1 MLLAGIGCKN
11 SDASNKIAVVPAVDT
26 SITKAN
32 AAADVFIDSL
42 AVYDF
47 IHQQALNQ
55 RDSAY
60 MLGFYRQRNYQQ
72 AWFSSLGLSEQ
83 AFSFINLYRN
93 YRSSVADSVLYVA
106 AFDALAD
113 KWISD
118 SIPYKGSREEVVA
131 FELMLT
137 RYFFKYAE
145 RAYKGNREINPADL
159 GWFIPRKKINP
170 VAFLDSVLIQDGRD
184 IQAYLPVHPI
194 FEKLRKSLV
203 QYTALSRQPWQ
214 PLAYPSSA
222 IARGDSSGLIRQI
235 KQRLIALGD
244 LATTDTG
251 GLFTLATAG
260 AVAHFQQRH
269 GLEPDS
275 MPGKGFFEA
284 LNVSPAV
291 RMRQILINMER
302 ARWVPKP
309 GNGAYLVVNIPEFR
323 LHVFDSGKKQF
334 DMAAVV
340 GKPATNTVI
349 FNGDLKYVVL
359 APYWNV
365 PYSIVKNEMGRTPS
379 YFAKRNMEVIG
390 KYADG
395 LPMVRQKPG
404 GANALGRV
412 KFLFPNS
419 YSIYLHDTPSK
430 GAFGQQQRAFSHG
443 CIRLAQ
449 PVKLAEWLLRNDPN
463 WPPDKMA
470 KTMQGSKEVTVT
482 IAKPVPVFIGY
493 FTCWVNDQGAINF
506 RKDLYGHDKKMESL
520 LFHSPQ

>member
-1 MLLAGIGCKN
+1 
-11 SDASNKIAVVPAVDT
+11 
-26 SITKAN
+26 
-32 AAADVFIDSL
+32 
-42 AVYDF
+42 
-47 IHQQALNQ
+47 
-55 RDSAY
+55 
-60 MLGFYRQRNYQQ
+60 
-72 AWFSSLGLSEQ
+72 
-83 AFSFINLYRN
+83 
-93 YRSSVADSVLYVA
+93 
-106 AFDALAD
+106 
-113 KWISD
+113 
-118 SIPYKGSREEVVA
+118 
-131 FELMLT
+131 
-137 RYFFKYAE
+137 
-145 RAYKGNREINPADL
+145 
-159 GWFIPRKKINP
+159 
-170 VAFLDSVLIQDGRD
+170 
-184 IQAYLPVHPI
+184 
-194 FEKLRKSLV
+194 
-203 QYTALSRQPWQ
+203 
-214 PLAYPSSA
+214 
-222 IARGDSSGLIRQI
+222 
-235 KQRLIALGD
+235 
-244 LATTDTG
+244 
-251 GLFTLATAG
+251 
-260 AVAHFQQRH
+260 
-269 GLEPDS
+269 
-275 MPGKGFFEA
+275 
-284 LNVSPAV
+284 
-291 RMRQILINMER
+291 
-302 ARWVPKP
+302 
-309 GNGAYLVVNIPEFR
+309 
-323 LHVFDSGKKQF
+323 
-334 DMAAVV
+334 VV

-493 FTCWVNDQGAINF
+493 FTCWVNEQGEINF